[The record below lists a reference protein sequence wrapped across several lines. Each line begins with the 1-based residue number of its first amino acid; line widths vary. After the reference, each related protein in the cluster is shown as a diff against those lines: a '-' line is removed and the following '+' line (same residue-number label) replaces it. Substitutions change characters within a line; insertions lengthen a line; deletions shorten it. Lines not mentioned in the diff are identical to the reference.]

1 MNKPEWKVA
10 HAVRVVA
17 LRLEQAI
24 ESGRRSNRIDAE
36 DLRETLLA
44 IADELDPPTATPRRP
59 VAPVGHDVAH
69 EAPSRGLVPRW
80 SGSSARTPAKP
91 RGAVPPILA
100 EREATKPSDR
110 AVRRFAFH
118 RLEAFGGH
126 DVTVVSWRGGGRRA
140 ERIRTKGRNMKKLRS
155 LIPAVGYVRMSTD
168 KQEDSPAQQKAEIT
182 KLAEREGYRILRWYE
197 DHGFSGAK
205 TLKRPQFRR
214 MIRDAEECG
223 DFKAILCWDQ
233 DRFGRFDSI
242 EAGEWISPLR
252 RVGVELVTVCQ
263 GRIDWDDFAGRL
275 IYQIT
280 QEGKHRYLVDLS
292 RNALR
297 GMIGFAK
304 QGNLL
309 GMATPYGYDR
319 IDYNAAGEEMC
330 RVPRGERFR
339 KPRDWTAKL
348 VPSSDRRAIETVRW
362 IFRTFATTA
371 CSARSLAVE
380 LNRRKV
386 PFPSGKEWDY
396 TYIKSLLRH
405 PVYIGWLTYG
415 RRGVGLYHHVG
426 PDGELMPARGAN
438 NDCPEYAPIIVRDNH
453 EPLIDKATFDAVQ
466 AKLKERSIV
475 RGGPNRK
482 HMLSGILRCGHC
494 GGLLIGSI
502 GSHGRT
508 KRNPRYVYYKCRRAS
523 ASGTCK
529 SYAVRADLIEPEMIA
544 CFRSV

>member
-1 MNKPEWKVA
+1 
-10 HAVRVVA
+10 
-17 LRLEQAI
+17 
-24 ESGRRSNRIDAE
+24 
-36 DLRETLLA
+36 
-44 IADELDPPTATPRRP
+44 
-59 VAPVGHDVAH
+59 
-69 EAPSRGLVPRW
+69 
-80 SGSSARTPAKP
+80 
-91 RGAVPPILA
+91 
-100 EREATKPSDR
+100 
-110 AVRRFAFH
+110 
-118 RLEAFGGH
+118 
-126 DVTVVSWRGGGRRA
+126 
-140 ERIRTKGRNMKKLRS
+140 
-155 LIPAVGYVRMSTD
+155 
-168 KQEDSPAQQKAEIT
+168 
-182 KLAEREGYRILRWYE
+182 
-197 DHGFSGAK
+197 
-205 TLKRPQFRR
+205 

-252 RVGVELVTVCQ
+252 RAGVELVTVCQ

-297 GMIGFAK
+297 GMIRFAK
-304 QGNLL
+304 RGNLL

-319 IDYNAAGEEMC
+319 MYYNAAGEEMC

-348 VPSSDRRAIETVRW
+348 VPSADRRAVETVRW

-371 CSARSLAVE
+371 CSARWLAVE

-386 PFPSGKEWDY
+386 PSPSGKEWDY
-396 TYIKSLLRH
+396 TYIKTLLKH

-438 NDCPEYAPIIVRDNH
+438 DGCAEYAPIIVRDNH

-475 RGGPNRK
+475 RAARTASTCCRASCGAGIAEASSSAAPEAPAARSSIGLTPTTSAGGLATREPARTTPCASMSSNRK
-482 HMLSGILRCGHC
+482 
-494 GGLLIGSI
+494 
-502 GSHGRT
+502 
-508 KRNPRYVYYKCRRAS
+508 
-523 ASGTCK
+523 
-529 SYAVRADLIEPEMIA
+529 
-544 CFRSV
+544 